1 MRSLPYLIK
10 RSIRFATRNQR
21 ALPDFLIIG
30 AQKAAT
36 TSLYAYLAQHPHI
49 LRSRPKEIF
58 FFDGGETPRVDTYS
72 KGEAWYRSHFPLRKK
87 LTNQSVTFE
96 ASTTYLFN
104 PLVPERIHHMIP
116 QVKLIALLRDPT
128 ERAISHYF
136 HEQRKGKETLSLQ
149 DALDAEESRLASING
164 NYKSEEFLRHA
175 YKTRGLY
182 CEQIKRFLDY
192 FPKEQLLILNNDDFA
207 KNPDLTLQEIFEFVG
222 VDPKIKIPCLTRQ
235 NVRSGQTQIDP
246 EITQALRE
254 FFRPHNQALYDLL
267 GKDFGWD

>member
-10 RSIRFATRNQR
+10 RSIRSATQNQR

-36 TSLYAYLAQHPHI
+36 TSLYAYLAQHPQI

-58 FFDGGETPRVDTYS
+58 FFDGGDNPQVNTYL
-72 KGEAWYRSHFPLRKK
+72 KGEAWYRSHFPLQKK
-87 LTNQSVTFE
+87 LANGSVTFE

-104 PLVPERIHHMIP
+104 PLVPERIHLMLP

-136 HEQRKGKETLSLQ
+136 HEKRKGKETLPLKE
-149 DALDAEESRLASING
+149 ALAAEEGRLAGIKG
-164 NYKSEEFLRHA
+164 NYKSEEFMCHA

-182 CEQIKRFLDY
+182 CEQIQRFLNV
-192 FPKEQLLILNNDDFA
+192 FPKEQMLILNNDDFA
-207 KNPDLTLQEIFEFVG
+207 SNPDKTLQEIFEFTG
-222 VDPKIKIPCLTRQ
+222 VDPQVKIPCLTRQ
-235 NVRSGQTQIDP
+235 NVGSGQTKIDP
-246 EITQALRE
+246 EITQNLRE
-254 FFRPHNQALYDLL
+254 FFRPHNEALYDLI
-267 GKDFGWD
+267 GKNFGWD